1 IINHFNHVAV
11 KKAKQRLETKTEPNH
26 RGEESP
32 ALNQISRVARKTERG
47 TQTLAPPRGNRRQRA
62 PPRGNQ
68 RQRAPPRGNQRQR
81 APPRGNQRQRAPP
94 RGNQRQRAPPRG
106 NQRQRA
112 PPRGNQ
118 RQRAPPR
125 GNLSRQTRNKVGEE
139 EEDRQPWLRDQENM
153 SNKRQKARPAGG
165 RVQPRVRRGLQT
177 PA

>member
-118 RQRAPPR
+118 GSPTESELPPGPALGGR
-125 GNLSRQTRNKVGEE
+125 RLIGSLLMSVCFCVMANKVKVSDGTN
-139 EEDRQPWLRDQENM
+139 L
-153 SNKRQKARPAGG
+153 
-165 RVQPRVRRGLQT
+165 VQML
-177 PA
+177 